1 MQAVFQYRNPRQTWS
16 KKQSMKLRLLTF
28 DYVFWYA
35 IIFCQV
41 VACLAVIKRK
51 EFFKH
56 WKVFSYYLFY
66 MAGASILALAAYYF
80 GTRELYIVTYSVF
93 DFIEAILINLV
104 LLEILVKVLDPF
116 ESLPG
121 RTVARFCFWA
131 VLGISG
137 AVALSVLAPSGHLSR
152 LVEVPLTIERTIY
165 LADASLLWILL
176 VQSKSFGI
184 TLKSSIAE
192 ISIGFILYLT
202 VQGTTRFMVSIYSD
216 ELLRSISSVV
226 GQVGFLIALLGW
238 IWTITQRDPVD
249 APLSSE
255 AVAKIQQ
262 PHAEDESVTK
272 ERIFAAVGI
281 KVNKPEKPEN
291 PTREQC
297 GASLP

>member
-1 MQAVFQYRNPRQTWS
+1 
-16 KKQSMKLRLLTF
+16 MKLRLTF
-28 DYVFWYA
+28 DYAFLYA
-35 IIFCQV
+35 IIFCQM
-41 VACLAVIKRK
+41 VACFAIIKRK

-66 MAGASILALAAYYF
+66 MAGASIFAFVAYQF
-80 GTRELYIVTYSVF
+80 GSPKFYIVTYSVF

-137 AVALSVLAPSGHLSR
+137 AVALSVLTPTGHLPQ
-152 LVEVPLTIERTIY
+152 LLEVPLTIERTIY

-184 TLKSSIAE
+184 TWKSSIAE

-202 VQGTTRFMVSIYSD
+202 VQGTTRFMVSIYTGPM
-216 ELLRSISSVV
+216 LRSISSVV
-226 GQVGFLIALLGW
+226 GQAGFLIALLGW
-238 IWTITQRDPVD
+238 IWTITHRDPVD

-262 PHAEDESVTK
+262 PHAEDESVAK

-281 KVNKPEKPEN
+281 KVNKPEKPEK
-291 PTREQC
+291 PAGQEC